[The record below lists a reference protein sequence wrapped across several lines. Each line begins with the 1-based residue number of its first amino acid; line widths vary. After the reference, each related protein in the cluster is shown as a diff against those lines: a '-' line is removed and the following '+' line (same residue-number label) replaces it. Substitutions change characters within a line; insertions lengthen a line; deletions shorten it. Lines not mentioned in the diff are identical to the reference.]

1 VADVHRLPEGPA
13 GWRLDDHTV
22 EVARVGI
29 ARAREALRLARIAVA
44 DRDASLA
51 MADRPPIGDVAA

>member
-1 VADVHRLPEGPA
+1 MADVHRLPEGPA

-22 EVARVGI
+22 AVARVGI

-44 DRDASLA
+44 DRDASPSLTD
-51 MADRPPIGDVAA
+51 DRSIGDVAA